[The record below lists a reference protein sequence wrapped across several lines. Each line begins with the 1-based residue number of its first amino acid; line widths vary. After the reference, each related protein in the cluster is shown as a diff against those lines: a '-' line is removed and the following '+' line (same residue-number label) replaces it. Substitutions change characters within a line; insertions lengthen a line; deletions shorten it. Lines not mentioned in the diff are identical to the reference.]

1 MSRKESSILSNSTK
15 SKILNNKLHVSDNV
29 LKLNK
34 LDYLLSHH
42 KEFFIDANGNP
53 ISDEA
58 LEIMFET
65 MKSDDIKRFLLTTK
79 QFALKLKNPRF
90 QKIIENAEKKDL
102 EKFINEHG
110 YYNYKTLGKL
120 ELININMNKIPAFF
134 KHLVGLHSLD
144 LSHNNISRIT
154 SLPPNLKYL
163 NISFN
168 NISKIGSQDDVHHQ
182 IISFPDSLVTLI
194 LYHNKIKTIENIAH
208 LKLED
213 LNLGDNLIEKIEN
226 LPFHPEDS
234 MHLQNLNLSKNKI
247 EIIES
252 IPDWVENL
260 DLSDNRIS
268 KMENLPKNLE
278 SLHLSGNGIKTIEN
292 IENLKFLRDL
302 YLDNNGIRRLPFT
315 LLNNL
320 ESLVYLNVKN
330 NPVTDFS
337 GLRDTIVVASE
348 DIIIDDE

>member
-1 MSRKESSILSNSTK
+1 MSSKESSILTNSTK
-15 SKILNNKLHVSDNV
+15 SKILNNKLHVSDKT

-42 KEFFIDANGNP
+42 KEFFINANGNP

-65 MKSDDIKRFLLTTK
+65 MKSDDIKSFLLTTP

-90 QKIIENAEKKDL
+90 QKIIEDAEKKDL
-102 EKFINEHG
+102 EKFINEHL

-154 SLPPNLKYL
+154 NLPENLKYL

-168 NISKIGSQDDVHHQ
+168 NISKIGTQDGVHHP
-182 IISFPDSLVTLI
+182 ISNLPDSLVTLI
-194 LYHNKIKTIENIAH
+194 LYGNKIKTIENIAH

-213 LNLGDNLIEKIEN
+213 LNLGDNLIERIEN
-226 LPFHPEDS
+226 LPFHTEDP

-247 EIIES
+247 ETIEKL
-252 IPDWVENL
+252 PFVENL

-268 KMENLPKNLE
+268 KMENLPNNLE
-278 SLHLSGNGIKTIEN
+278 SINLSGNGIKIIEN
-292 IENLKFLRDL
+292 IKDLKFLRDL

-315 LLNNL
+315 LLNSL
-320 ESLVYLNVKN
+320 ESLVYLSLKN
-330 NPVTDFS
+330 NPVKDFS

-348 DIIIDDE
+348 DVNIIDE